1 MKRNQKLIIAIVLI
15 IIVAQSASAASLKEI
30 SETKSL
36 SNKIMQ
42 HFLKAEFVEGLDIA
56 KAYWPL
62 PPVEIDGLANQIN
75 TQWSIVKQRFGN
87 PTGMELIKEER
98 LGKSFVRF
106 YYLHKFEN
114 HAIYWKFTY
123 YKPTDRWKVNG
134 ITFRDDLEF
143 LFVPKD

>member
-1 MKRNQKLIIAIVLI
+1 MRAWIIVLM
-15 IIVAQSASAASLKEI
+15 IIVTQSASAASLKDI
-30 SETKSL
+30 SETKSV

-42 HFLKAEFVEGLDIA
+42 HFLKAEFVEGLDMA

-62 PPVEIDGLANQIN
+62 PPVEIDGLANKIN
-75 TQWSIVKQRFGN
+75 TQWGLVQQRFGR
-87 PTGMELIKEER
+87 PTGIEFIQEER

-123 YKPTDRWKVNG
+123 YKPKNEWKING
-134 ITFRDDLEF
+134 ITFQDNLEF
-143 LFVPKD
+143 LFVPKE

>member
-1 MKRNQKLIIAIVLI
+1 MRTWIIVVML
-15 IIVAQSASAASLKEI
+15 IVAQSVSANTLKDI
-30 SETKSL
+30 PETELL

-42 HFLKAEFVEGLDIA
+42 HFIKAEFVKGLDLA
-56 KAYWPL
+56 KAHWPL

-75 TQWSIVKQRFGN
+75 TQWSVVQQRFGK

-114 HAIYWKFTY
+114 HAIYWRFTY
-123 YKPTDRWKVNG
+123 YKPNNVWKING
-134 ITFRDDLEF
+134 ITFKDDLDL
-143 LFVPKD
+143 LFMPKE

>member
-1 MKRNQKLIIAIVLI
+1 MRTWIIVFL
-15 IIVAQSASAASLKEI
+15 IIVAQSASAASLKDI

-42 HFLKAEFVEGLDIA
+42 HFIKAEFIKGLDIA

-62 PPVEIDGLANQIN
+62 PPVEIDGLANKIN
-75 TQWSIVKQRFGN
+75 TQWSVVQQRFGK
-87 PTGMELIKEER
+87 PTGLEFIQEER

-106 YYLHKFEN
+106 FYLHKFEN

-123 YKPTDRWKVNG
+123 YKPKNGWKINS
-134 ITFRDDLEF
+134 ITFQDKLDF
-143 LFVPKD
+143 LFIPKK

>member
-1 MKRNQKLIIAIVLI
+1 MRTMRAWLTVLM
-15 IIVAQSASAASLKEI
+15 IIVAQSASAASLKDI

-42 HFLKAEFVEGLDIA
+42 HFLKAEFVEGLDMA

-62 PPVEIDGLANQIN
+62 PPVEIDGLTNKIN
-75 TQWSIVKQRFGN
+75 TQWSLVQQRFGK
-87 PTGMELIKEER
+87 PTGMEFIQEER

-123 YKPTDRWKVNG
+123 YKPKNEWKING
-134 ITFRDDLEF
+134 ITFQDNLEF
-143 LFVPKD
+143 LFVPKE

>member
-1 MKRNQKLIIAIVLI
+1 MRAMRAWIIVLI
-15 IIVAQSASAASLKEI
+15 IIVAQSASAASLNEI

-75 TQWSIVKQRFGN
+75 TQWSIVQQRFGK
-87 PTGMELIKEER
+87 PTGMEFIQEER

-123 YKPTDRWKVNG
+123 YKPKNEWKING
-134 ITFRDDLEF
+134 ITFQDNLEF
-143 LFVPKD
+143 LFVPKE